1 MRTLYRLGICFLM
14 AIFMNEAIMVGFFDY
29 QPNTTTT
36 VLSLLVSS
44 FMLFVSLFKS
54 IIIEHIEMVIQREKD
69 EG

>member
-1 MRTLYRLGICFLM
+1 MRTIYRLGICFLM

-29 QPNTTTT
+29 EPNTTTT

-44 FMLFVSLFKS
+44 VMLFVSLFKS

-69 EG
+69 KG

>member
-1 MRTLYRLGICFLM
+1 M

-54 IIIEHIEMVIQREKD
+54 IIIEHIEMVIQKEKD
-69 EG
+69 QG